1 MKFGFFIILFI
12 VSCQNQEMVNILIPG
27 NVDIF
32 DTTLL
37 KPIRKDQ
44 IELGKKLFFDKRL
57 SLDSSISCGSCHLP
71 ELAFTDGKPI
81 SEGYQGKKS
90 RHNASTLFNIAL
102 SPSFMFDNR
111 AQTLETQ
118 SLIPIHDP
126 NEMNFDIYEISKRL
140 SNDLFYKE
148 MSKKAFNDSLS
159 PFVITRSLA
168 AFIRSLV
175 VFDRPIDSF
184 YKTKDKRI
192 FSKSAWLGYQ
202 LFIGKANCVKCH
214 EEPLYTNHLYY
225 NLNLE
230 DSNSTTFGL
239 YGATHDKKDMYR
251 FKTPTLRYISK
262 TAPYFHN
269 GKFNTLEAVLD
280 YKIDPKNNTFDY
292 NPPNLNDAEKKEIV
306 VFLKEML

>member
-1 MKFGFFIILFI
+1 MKCCFVIFMFIL
-12 VSCQNQEMVNILIPG
+12 SCQHQDVIKLSIPDG
-27 NVDIF
+27 VVINDK
-32 DTTLL
+32 TLL

-57 SLDSSISCGSCHLP
+57 SLDTSISCSSCHFP
-71 ELAFTDGKPI
+71 ELAFTDGKPL
-81 SEGYQGKKS
+81 SKGFEGRKS

-102 SPSFMFDNR
+102 SPTFMFDNR

-126 NEMNFDIYEISKRL
+126 NEMNFDIYKISKRL
-140 SNDLFYKE
+140 SKDLVYNK
-148 MSKKAFNDSLS
+148 MSRNAFNDSLS

-184 YKTKDKRI
+184 YQSKDSRI
-192 FSKSAWLGYQ
+192 FSKTAWLGYQ
-202 LFIGKANCVKCH
+202 LFIGKANCIKCH
-214 EEPLYTNHLYY
+214 QEPLFTNHLYY

-230 DSNSTTFGL
+230 DSTSRTFGL
-239 YGATHDKKDMYR
+239 YGATHNKKDIYR

-269 GKFNTLEAVLD
+269 GKFNTLEEVLD
-280 YKIDPKNNTFDY
+280 FKSDAKNRTVDF
-292 NPPNLNDAEKKEIV
+292 NPISLNKEEKHAIII
-306 VFLKEML
+306 FLKEML

>member
-1 MKFGFFIILFI
+1 MKWGFFIILFI
-12 VSCQNQEMVNILIPG
+12 VSCQNQEMVNILIPK
-27 NVDIF
+27 NVVILDS
-32 DTTLL
+32 TLL

-71 ELAFTDGKPI
+71 ELSFTDGKPI
-81 SEGYQGKKS
+81 SEGFEGRKS

-118 SLIPIHDP
+118 SLIPILDP
-126 NEMNFDIYEISKRL
+126 NEMNFDIYKISKRL

-168 AFIRSLV
+168 AFIRFLV

-230 DSNSTTFGL
+230 DPNSTTFGL
-239 YGATHDKKDMYR
+239 YGATHDKKDKYR

-280 YKIDPKNNTFDY
+280 FKIDQKNKTFDY
-292 NPPNLNDAEKKEIV
+292 SPPNLNDAEKKAIV